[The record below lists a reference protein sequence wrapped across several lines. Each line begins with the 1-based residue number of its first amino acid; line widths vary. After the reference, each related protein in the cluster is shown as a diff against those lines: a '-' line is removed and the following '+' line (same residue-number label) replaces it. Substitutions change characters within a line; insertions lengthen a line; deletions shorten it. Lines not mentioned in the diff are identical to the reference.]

1 MSKLIAIRKQIAA
14 LEAEAERIA
23 KQEMSEAIAK
33 VKEIM
38 STFGLTIEHLQSA
51 VAAKTRKVAKK
62 VKAKRT
68 GVGVAKYADP
78 KTGATWSGFG
88 RAPGWIAGAKN
99 RDVFLVDKSGVKAA
113 EAAAKAPV
121 AKKKPAAKKLAAK
134 KVSKPAAK
142 RAVAVAKKTAPAVPG
157 TAAGKKRPSAKKAG
171 RKAVANTVAKKR
183 AASSGGADASAGA
196 EAGTPSAT

>member
-62 VKAKRT
+62 VKARLECIKIPQTVCIR
-68 GVGVAKYADP
+68 
-78 KTGATWSGFG
+78 
-88 RAPGWIAGAKN
+88 R
-99 RDVFLVDKSGVKAA
+99 
-113 EAAAKAPV
+113 
-121 AKKKPAAKKLAAK
+121 
-134 KVSKPAAK
+134 
-142 RAVAVAKKTAPAVPG
+142 
-157 TAAGKKRPSAKKAG
+157 RP
-171 RKAVANTVAKKR
+171 
-183 AASSGGADASAGA
+183 ASSFPVLALPVNPTCSGSLRRY
-196 EAGTPSAT
+196 ENSVVS